1 MEVSNK
7 IGDIVLKVTLLIII
21 VILLIHN
28 CTLMNKKEEEK
39 EPVPNGNATVIEL
52 QCNKKDNDCKPADDN
67 NNNNNNNENNNNNG
81 NNKKNNNN
89 NTSNNTNNN
98 TNNNEENQTNNEEE
112 EEELSNEVEVFDK
125 DKDSETWNGSTK
137 LNIFE
142 NSMYTKE
149 GTIAP
154 ESTNTY
160 RFVVKNGTST
170 AVKYSLDFSETN
182 SSNINMKYKLKKN
195 GEYIISDYVSYNE
208 LDLSNLNLASG
219 ANDTY
224 LLEWKWVSSSND
236 TNIGKN
242 GATYG
247 LQIDVE
253 AESV

>member
-1 MEVSNK
+1 MEKSKKVL
-7 IGDIVLKVTLLIII
+7 DIVIKAILIIII

-28 CTLMNKKEEEK
+28 CVLMNKDNKDK

-52 QCNKKDNDCKPADDN
+52 QCDKKDNNCKPADDKKDNDKNKNNNNNGN
-67 NNNNNNNENNNNNG
+67 NNNNNNNGNNNNNQ
-81 NNKKNNNN
+81 NDDNDNDD
-89 NTSNNTNNN
+89 
-98 TNNNEENQTNNEEE
+98 

-125 DKDSETWNGSTK
+125 DKDSDTWNGSTN
-137 LNIFE
+137 LNIFQ

-160 RFVVKNGTST
+160 KFVVKNGTSE
-170 AVKYSLDFSETN
+170 AVKYNVSFSENN

-195 GEYIISDYVSYNE
+195 GEYIISEYVSYS
-208 LDLSNLNLASG
+208 DLNLTDMELAS
-219 ANDTY
+219 ATSDTY
-224 LLEWKWVSSSND
+224 LLEWKWVSSDND

-253 AESV
+253 AESI

>member
-1 MEVSNK
+1 MEDSKKK
-7 IGDIVLKVTLLIII
+7 IWDIVIKVVLLIII

-28 CTLMNKKEEEK
+28 CVINKQGNK
-39 EPVPNGNATVIEL
+39 EPIPNGKATVIEL
-52 QCNKKDNDCKPADDN
+52 QCDKKDNDCKPADDN
-67 NNNNNNNENNNNNG
+67 DDNNNNNNNNG
-81 NNKKNNNN
+81 NNNNKQNNNNSNNNN
-89 NTSNNTNNN
+89 NGNNN
-98 TNNNEENQTNNEEE
+98 NNQNTDDDDEE
-112 EEELSNEVEVFDK
+112 EEELSNEVEVFDR
-125 DKDSETWNGSTK
+125 DKDSETWNGSTN

-160 RFVVKNGTST
+160 KFVVKNGTGT
-170 AVKYSLDFSETN
+170 GVKYNLAFSETN

-195 GEYIISDYVSYNE
+195 GEYLISDYVSYG
-208 LDLSNLNLASG
+208 DLNLTDQQLASG
-219 ANDTY
+219 SSDTY
-224 LLEWKWVSSSND
+224 LLEWKWVSSDND

-253 AESV
+253 AESN